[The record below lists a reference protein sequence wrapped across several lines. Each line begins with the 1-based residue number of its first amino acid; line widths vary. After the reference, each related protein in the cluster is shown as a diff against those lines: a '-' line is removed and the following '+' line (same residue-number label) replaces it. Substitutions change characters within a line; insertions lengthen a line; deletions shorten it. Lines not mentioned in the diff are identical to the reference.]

1 MRRALPQP
9 KYPVYSP
16 VTRVTV
22 GTGKISLLRILLI
35 VNSFASSVTPR
46 NTVLVHQH
54 LARHHDVQVVET
66 NERGHATRFAQ
77 DAASRGLDAV
87 VAFGGDGTL
96 NEVATGLA
104 GSDTALAMLPG
115 GSTNVFVRT
124 LGLANDP
131 MVALT
136 QLVSG
141 LEHGE
146 VESVSLGQANGRYF
160 CFHAG
165 VGYDAAVV
173 EMVER
178 RSSLKRLV
186 GQPLFA
192 FSALHTWF
200 RSYDRKYPHFTLDID
215 GRHIPNGYFT
225 VVLNTNPYT
234 FVGKRPINLSKA
246 ASLEKKLVVVTFKKM
261 TTPVMLRTLYSAL
274 RRGGLEK
281 SSSIDIAIDVENV
294 SINFPA
300 PFPYQLDG
308 DYLGDTT
315 SLEIKHC
322 PEALRLVRPIITF

>member
-1 MRRALPQP
+1 
-9 KYPVYSP
+9 V
-16 VTRVTV
+16 
-22 GTGKISLLRILLI
+22 RILLI

-46 NTVLVHQH
+46 NTVLVHEH
-54 LARHHDVQVVET
+54 LAKRHDVQVVET

-87 VAFGGDGTL
+87 VGFGGDGTL
-96 NEVATGLA
+96 NEIATGLA

-124 LGLANDP
+124 LGIANDP

-136 QLVSG
+136 QLMAG
-141 LEHGE
+141 IDRNEIE
-146 VESVSLGQANGRYF
+146 RVSLGQANGRYF
-160 CFHAG
+160 TFHAG

-173 EMVER
+173 AQVER

-192 FSALHTWF
+192 YSAMHSWF
-200 RSYDRKYPHFTLDID
+200 KSYDRKYPHFTMNID
-215 GRHIPNGYFT
+215 GRAIPNGFFS

-234 FVGKRPINLSKA
+234 FVGKHAIHLSSA
-246 ASLEKKLVVVTFKKM
+246 ASLEKKLVVVTFRKM
-261 TTPVMLRTLYSAL
+261 TTPLMLKTMYSAL
-274 RRGGLEK
+274 RRGGLET
-281 SSSIDIAIDVENV
+281 SSGIDIATDVENV
-294 SINFPA
+294 KIEFPA

-315 SLEIKHC
+315 SIDIKHC
-322 PEALRLVRPIITF
+322 PEALRLVRPTIEF